1 MISCDVKYRELEL
14 NNLIRT
20 RIPLPNN
27 SIDFISNDYLNLSRS
42 PNVKKHIVQII
53 NNHGISSSGSN
64 LVCGY
69 HSETEVFENEF
80 CKFTGYPRAIFFNSG
95 YMANLAIFS
104 TLFDTKNT
112 LYADKKIH
120 ASMLDGIKLSGCKL
134 KRFNHQDYSH
144 ANSIY
149 DGESFI
155 ASEGIFST
163 TGSLTDLNKLHS
175 ISKTKLIIDEAHS
188 FGILGEKGKGSIN
201 HHKLNINNCPIAI
214 YPLGKAFGSTGAIVC
229 TTDNIAEILIQMARS
244 YIYTTALPAFILSA
258 NTIQLE
264 NLKQAE
270 QQREALFDNIIFFNK
285 LCLEQNVI
293 LDSYDISPIR
303 SIIINNNL
311 LAINI
316 QKKLL
321 IKSIHVGCF
330 RYPTVPRNTS
340 TIRFT
345 IHSSNTHRQIKT
357 AINII
362 ESEINN
368 AQL

>member
-1 MISCDVKYRELEL
+1 
-14 NNLIRT
+14 
-20 RIPLPNN
+20 
-27 SIDFISNDYLNLSRS
+27 
-42 PNVKKHIVQII
+42 
-53 NNHGISSSGSN
+53 
-64 LVCGY
+64 
-69 HSETEVFENEF
+69 
-80 CKFTGYPRAIFFNSG
+80 
-95 YMANLAIFS
+95 
-104 TLFDTKNT
+104 
-112 LYADKKIH
+112 
-120 ASMLDGIKLSGCKL
+120 
-134 KRFNHQDYSH
+134 
-144 ANSIY
+144 
-149 DGESFI
+149 
-155 ASEGIFST
+155 
-163 TGSLTDLNKLHS
+163 
-175 ISKTKLIIDEAHS
+175 
-188 FGILGEKGKGSIN
+188 
-201 HHKLNINNCPIAI
+201 
-214 YPLGKAFGSTGAIVC
+214 
-229 TTDNIAEILIQMARS
+229 MARS

-345 IHSSNTHRQIKT
+345 IHSNNTHTQIKT

-362 ESEINN
+362 ASEINN